1 MEESLACEWYASN
14 LLIVSENVGPFI
26 YYTHLLPLIASV
38 LLGVF
43 VLWNDRRS
51 LTHWALFSMTM
62 SFSVWVYFDL
72 ILWASPTP
80 ESVMFFWS
88 SIVPIEMLIYASG
101 LYLVYLFA
109 NGQRDISLHKK
120 LTIALF
126 FVPIVLFA
134 HTRYNVLGLS
144 YDCDVGAI
152 EGPLIQYMYLVEM
165 LFIIWTAAVAMH
177 AYRRISNPN
186 ARAQLVTVAL
196 GTLAFMLSFTAGNIT
211 LIFSVGPQY
220 EQYKLFGMPI
230 FAGFIAYSMVALRT
244 FNAKLIGAQ
253 VLVASLAIL
262 IFSLLFI
269 RTIENV
275 RIITWIT
282 FVLVCVLG
290 YILVKNVQREIR
302 LRVQIQA
309 QEEALENINKQQEGL
324 LRFISH
330 EVKGYLTKGQAAF
343 AGIAQGDYGAI
354 TPELQH
360 MADNA
365 IVDARKGVDMVADIL
380 DASNLRKGTVSYTK
394 APFDFKKSVGQVMQ
408 DLTPSA
414 EAKKIALSFSAAS
427 GSYVMEGDE
436 VKIRRHVIRNLID
449 NALHYTPNGEIR
461 VSLSRSDNHLRFSVK
476 DTGVGITKEDMQR
489 LFTEGGHGKEST
501 KVNIDSTGYGL
512 FIAKQITEVHG
523 GTIQALSQGAG
534 QGSEFVV
541 ELPM

>member
-1 MEESLACEWYASN
+1 MEINAC
-14 LLIVSENVGPFI
+14 L
-26 YYTHLLPLIASV
+26 
-38 LLGVF
+38 
-43 VLWNDRRS
+43 
-51 LTHWALFSMTM
+51 
-62 SFSVWVYFDL
+62 
-72 ILWASPTP
+72 
-80 ESVMFFWS
+80 
-88 SIVPIEMLIYASG
+88 
-101 LYLVYLFA
+101 
-109 NGQRDISLHKK
+109 
-120 LTIALF
+120 
-126 FVPIVLFA
+126 
-134 HTRYNVLGLS
+134 
-144 YDCDVGAI
+144 
-152 EGPLIQYMYLVEM
+152 
-165 LFIIWTAAVAMH
+165 
-177 AYRRISNPN
+177 
-186 ARAQLVTVAL
+186 
-196 GTLAFMLSFTAGNIT
+196 GNIPLAT
-211 LIFSVGPQY
+211 LTLY
-220 EQYKLFGMPI
+220 
-230 FAGFIAYSMVALRT
+230 AH
-244 FNAKLIGAQ
+244 LIPA
-253 VLVASLAIL
+253 LAIL
-262 IFSLLFI
+262 ILGVFAYYMGDRQTKTRAFFAFTVTFSLWLLLDLANWTSHDHRLVAATWAPLDLVNIVFTLFAGL
-269 RTIENV
+269 
-275 RIITWIT
+275 
-282 FVLVCVLG
+282 FVLSVAYPNRIPRIYSYFALLALIVPFVLTVTG
-290 YILVKNVQREIR
+290 NAVYQMDLAQCEMVGNEFLALYKLAVELVVGAAILVLAIKRYLETGLALPETKRLVLITTVVLLFMAVFAGTERYSTLTGVFEVTLYSLFTLPVFVLFLTIAISNYDVIKLGNARARLLLYIFLILSGTQFFFVGDLQEFFLAAMSFGVVLALGSLLYSNSQREMR
-302 LRVQIQA
+302 MRVQIQA

-380 DASNLRKGTVSYTK
+380 DASNLRKGTVSYVK
-394 APFDFKKSVGQVMQ
+394 APFDFKKSVEQVIQ

-436 VKIRRHVIRNLID
+436 AKIRRHVIRNLID